1 MKSLPSTIL
10 VLILFAHVSLFGAK
24 LVFIDQR
31 DSISPIEYALVLNQ
45 RTKEIAFS
53 NAKGT
58 LEIPTISGDTL
69 SIQAFGYFPLQYL
82 IGQNLQQKVYLKPTN
97 EILNEVVVLPKY
109 PVLGIIDFPKR
120 SNSIYIWHFGRGT
133 TLLYHFDTNYQ
144 SIWALNEVA
153 IRGKL
158 RSDTSALLWI
168 YSDSLGM
175 PHRPLHTNLIRVKA
189 NKGRKIVVDLSEY
202 PVITNGEPF
211 FVGIQLFDDFPQSAG
226 MSFEPLFLTNKLPK
240 NSTYY
245 RFPEHLFL
253 PGQVDYSWHSINEPN
268 WWDRDDPD
276 IKVNLMVKLKYYPMQ
291 ID

>member
-10 VLILFAHVSLFGAK
+10 VLILFAQVSLFGAK

-45 RTKEIAFS
+45 RTREIAFS

-69 SIQAFGYFPLQYL
+69 SIQAFGYFPHQHF

-97 EILNEVVVLPKY
+97 EILNEVVVLPKD
-109 PVLGIIDFPKR
+109 PLLGIIDFPKR
-120 SNSIYIWHFGRGT
+120 GSTICRWAMDAGT
-133 TLLYHFDTNYQ
+133 TILYHFDTNYQ

-153 IRGKL
+153 IKGKL
-158 RSDTSALLWI
+158 RADTLALLWI

-202 PVITNGEPF
+202 PIITNGEPF
-211 FVGIQLFDDFPQSAG
+211 FVGIQLIGDPNLVEMKSAYL
-226 MSFEPLFLTNKLPK
+226 SLTNKLQK
-240 NSTYY
+240 TSTYY

-253 PGQVDYSWHSINEPN
+253 PGQVDYSWHSINDYN
-268 WWDRDDPD
+268 WWDPDDPD
-276 IKVNLMVKLKYYPMQ
+276 SKANLMVKLKYYPMQ

>member
-10 VLILFAHVSLFGAK
+10 VLILFAQVSLFGAK

-158 RSDTSALLWI
+158 RSDTSALLWV

-189 NKGRKIVVDLSEY
+189 NKGRKIVVDLSDY

-226 MSFEPLFLTNKLPK
+226 MSFGPLFLTHKLQK
-240 NSTYY
+240 TSTYY